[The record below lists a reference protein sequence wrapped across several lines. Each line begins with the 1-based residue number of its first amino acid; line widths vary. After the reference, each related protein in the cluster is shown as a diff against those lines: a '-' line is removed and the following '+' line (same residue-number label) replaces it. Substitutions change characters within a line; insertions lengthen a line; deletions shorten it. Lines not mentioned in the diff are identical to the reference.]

1 MRRQKIF
8 FICILLCL
16 SVGPA
21 GLRAEERIIQTAQAF
36 RPGEGIMATISP
48 LQGKIS
54 LDLRNIDA
62 VDALKFLAMKTGFNI
77 VVTKDVAGRVSL
89 SVDNVNIKDVFDI
102 MLRLNNLAY
111 DTKGDIYNVM
121 TEAEYKAL
129 YGRKFSDT
137 RQVKVFRL
145 TYAIPEQAFNL
156 LDAVKSEIGRLLVDP
171 ESGTVMMMDTP
182 EKIEEAQ
189 GILEKLEQKNNLKI
203 FSLKYAK
210 AKDIEEQLK
219 SQLEAKKVGTIKAD
233 ERSNQVIVQAFPER
247 MKDIDELI
255 KGLDKKTRAVLI
267 DAKILKI
274 KFSNQ
279 LDTGIEWEGI
289 FNLAKQYGLNYLGS
303 YPFSLIQKSAD
314 AWKSRGQFLTDTMG
328 GSIGAYPFSGTAV
341 DTVVG
346 SKVVPGERMHIGI
359 IDKNRDFDVLIKY
372 LQTLGK
378 TKILANPTLTVIDNQ
393 EAKVHVGERRAYVT
407 TTTTTGTTTKTTAEE
422 VTYVDTGVQLCITPT
437 INEDGYVTMK
447 VKPEISSV
455 VGNVKSSEG
464 NLIPIIDT
472 STAETIVMAKDGSS
486 VIIGG
491 LGREEKT
498 ESSEQVPV
506 LGNIPFLGFF
516 FRSKTQLVERTE
528 LLILLTPIIYEGDKL
543 ITPQDK
549 DMEKF
554 GVKPFKK
561 FDVFKQEYPFE
572 IPEPIKPMRN
582 DTSGNLEKEN
592 GKEAQERN
600 LRLELPLSSGEA
612 LQDSTEKKFVPKGLK
627 SYSLEEINPQQVP
640 DVSIGAQEKKEAP
653 QIIPKS
659 FRPYNEMS

>member
-1 MRRQKIF
+1 MQRLKIF
-8 FICILLCL
+8 FCIAILCL
-16 SVGPA
+16 SVGPM
-21 GLRAEERIIQTAQAF
+21 GLGAEEKVIQTAQAV
-36 RPGEGIMATISP
+36 RPIERMMPALSLI
-48 LQGKIS
+48 QGKIS

-62 VDALKFLAMKTGFNI
+62 VDALKFLAMKTGMNI
-77 VVTKDVAGRVSL
+77 VVTKNVSGRVSL
-89 SVDNVNIKDVFDI
+89 SVSDVNIRDVFDI
-102 MLRLNNLAY
+102 MLRLNSLAY

-129 YGRKFSDT
+129 YGKKFSDT

-156 LDAVKSEIGRLLVDP
+156 LDAVKSEIGRLLVDA

-182 EKIEEAQ
+182 EKLEESQ
-189 GILEKLEQKNNLKI
+189 GILEKLEQKNNVKI

-210 AKDIEEQLK
+210 ARDIEEQLK
-219 SQLEAKKVGTIKAD
+219 SQLDLKKVGTIKAD
-233 ERSNQVIVQAFPER
+233 ERSNQVIVQALAER
-247 MKDIDELI
+247 MKDIEELI
-255 KGLDKKTRAVLI
+255 KGLDRKTRAVLV
-267 DAKILKI
+267 DTKILKI

-279 LDTGIEWEGI
+279 LDSGIEWEGI

-303 YPFSLIQKSAD
+303 YPFSAIQKSTD
-314 AWKSRGQFLTDTMG
+314 AWKSREQFLSSLG

-341 DTVVG
+341 DSVVG
-346 SKVVPGERMHIGI
+346 SKVSPGEKMHIGVV
-359 IDKNRDFDVLIKY
+359 DRQRDFDILVKY

-393 EAKVHVGERRAYVT
+393 EAKVHVGERRAYIT
-407 TTTTTGTTTKTTAEE
+407 TTTTTGSTTKTTAEE
-422 VTYVDTGVQLCITPT
+422 VTYVDIGVQLYITPT

-447 VKPEISSV
+447 VKPQISSV
-455 VGNVKSSEG
+455 IGNVKSSEG

-472 STAETIVMAKDGSS
+472 STAETVVMAKDGST

-491 LGREEKT
+491 LGREEKS
-498 ESSEQVPV
+498 EGSEQVPI
-506 LGNIPFLGFF
+506 LGDIPLLGFF
-516 FRSKTQLVERTE
+516 FRSKTQRIERTE

-549 DMEKF
+549 DAEKF

-572 IPEPIKPMRN
+572 IPEPIKPRR
-582 DTSGNLEKEN
+582 EE
-592 GKEAQERN
+592 EAIVV
-600 LRLELPLSSGEA
+600 LPPLSASESPI
-612 LQDSTEKKFVPKGLK
+612 QEVPEIKFVPKGLK
-627 SYSLEEINPQQVP
+627 SYSLEEIKLQEVP
-640 DVSIGAQEKKEAP
+640 EVLVDAQDKNKEP

-659 FRPYNEMS
+659 FRPYNEMR